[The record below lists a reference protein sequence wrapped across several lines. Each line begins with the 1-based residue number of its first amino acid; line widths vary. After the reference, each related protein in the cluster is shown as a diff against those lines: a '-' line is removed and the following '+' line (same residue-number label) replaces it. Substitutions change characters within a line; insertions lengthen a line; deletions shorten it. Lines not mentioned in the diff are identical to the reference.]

1 MNEFLKDV
9 WEGLSAPQKS
19 LNSKYFY
26 DEEGD
31 RIFREIMDCPEYYLT
46 KCELDIFVNQSKNIA
61 KSINGNLADF
71 DLVELGPGDCTKSE
85 YLLRELLVTHKH
97 FTYYPIDISEN
108 IINQINTSLPN
119 RIPGINI
126 HGLNGDYMAM
136 LEKLNE
142 LSAKNKVVLFLGSSI
157 GNFPLTE
164 NPSFFRHLKQYL
176 KPGDLL
182 ITGFDLKKDASVILN
197 AYNDEAGITKRFNL
211 NLLKRINNTLGAD
224 FDLDQFEH
232 SPIYDLG
239 SGACIS
245 YLASKIEQSVQI
257 GSMGSIHFA
266 KDELIYMEI
275 SQKYT
280 VEDTHTIA
288 YQSGFSP
295 IGEFY
300 DSKKWFVDALWRN
313 NE

>member
-9 WEGLSAPQKS
+9 WEGLTAPSKS

-46 KCELDIFVNQSKNIA
+46 KCELEIFVNQSKNIA

-85 YLLRELLVTHKH
+85 YLLRELLVTQKH

-108 IINQINTSLPN
+108 IINQINTSLPH
-119 RIPGINI
+119 RVPGIKI
-126 HGLNGDYMAM
+126 QGLNGDYMAM
-136 LEKLNE
+136 LEISNQ
-142 LSAKNKVVLFLGSSI
+142 LSSKNKVVLFLGSSI
-157 GNFPLTE
+157 GNFPLAE
-164 NPSFFRHLKQYL
+164 NPAFFRHLRQYL
-176 KPGDLL
+176 RPGDLL
-182 ITGFDLKKDASVILN
+182 ITGFDLKKDSGIILN
-197 AYNDEAGITKRFNL
+197 AYNDDAGITKRFNL
-211 NLLKRINNTLGAD
+211 NLFKRINNTLGAN
-224 FDLDQFEH
+224 FDLNKFEH
-232 SPIYDLG
+232 HTFYDPK
-239 SGACIS
+239 SGACKS
-245 YLASKIEQSVQI
+245 YLESKIEQSVRI
-257 GSMGSIHFA
+257 GSMGNIHFA
-266 KDELIYMEI
+266 KHEFIYMEI

-280 VEDTHTIA
+280 LEDTLSIA
-288 YQSGFSP
+288 NNSGFTP

-300 DSKKWFVDALWRN
+300 DSKKWFLDAMWRN

>member
-9 WEGLSAPQKS
+9 WEGLSSPNKS

-46 KCELDIFVNQSKNIA
+46 NCELDIFVNQSKNIA
-61 KSINGNLADF
+61 QAINGNLTDF
-71 DLVELGPGDCTKSE
+71 DLVELGPGDCTKSK
-85 YLLRELLVTHKH
+85 YLLKELLVTNKD

-119 RIPGINI
+119 RVPGIKI

-136 LEKLNE
+136 LEKLNQ
-142 LSAKNKVVLFLGSSI
+142 LSTKNKVVLFLGSSI
-157 GNFPLTE
+157 GNIPLAE
-164 NPSFFRHLKQYL
+164 NTAFFRQIRQYL
-176 KPGDLL
+176 KLDDLL
-182 ITGFDLKKDASVILN
+182 IAGFDLKKDSSIILA
-197 AYNDEAGITKRFNL
+197 AYNDEAGITKRFNI
-211 NLLKRINNTLGAD
+211 NLLKRINNTLGAN
-224 FDLDQFEH
+224 FDLDQFDH
-232 SPIYDLG
+232 CPIYDLG
-239 SGACIS
+239 SGACKS
-245 YLASKIEQSVQI
+245 YLSSKIEQSVQI

-266 KDELIYMEI
+266 KDELIDMEI

-280 VEDTHTIA
+280 VEDTFNIA
-288 YQSGFSP
+288 NQSGFTP

-300 DSKKWFVDALWRN
+300 DSKGWFLDAMWQN